1 MSIFDFFRSKP
12 KPEPHAEETKTV
24 VVAVTNK
31 PAGSESQYSER
42 RNEREERK
50 AQLEHRQQ
58 VQAVRSALVLYGS
71 LEESSRPWMESTE
84 QLEQVMSELCELST
98 DGNDYPSIVAEAE
111 KLLADEGYELTDE
124 QRSFVAHPKDADIP
138 HFKTECVRSCMMD
151 FRPYW
156 EDAIAKLKQNAAK
169 KKRRQYLIEQID
181 SMIPVAESFALNDVV
196 AELSDYRQFNVNEL
210 EKA

>member
-24 VVAVTNK
+24 VVTVTNK

-42 RNEREERK
+42 RKEREERK
-50 AQLEHRQQ
+50 TQLEHRQQ

-84 QLEQVMSELCELST
+84 QLEQVMGELCSIYA
-98 DGNDYPSIVAEAE
+98 DGGDYPALVAEAE
-111 KLLADEGYELTDE
+111 KLLAEEGYELTDE
-124 QRSFVAHPKDADIP
+124 QRAFVAQPDEADIP
-138 HFKTECVRSCMMD
+138 QFKAECVRSCMMD

-156 EDAIAKLKQNAAK
+156 EDAISNLKQNAAK
-169 KKRRQYLIEQID
+169 MKRRRYLIEQID
-181 SMIPVAESFALNDVV
+181 SMIPVAESFVLNDVV
-196 AELSDYRQFNVNEL
+196 AELSDYRQFNENEL